1 MTKFDSNYQDNHRHR
16 GGNDSVL
23 MVSLLKI
30 RMLSFLIAR
39 VNISLRILL
48 KSTVDHC
55 AVVDL
60 G

>member
-1 MTKFDSNYQDNHRHR
+1 M
-16 GGNDSVL
+16 L